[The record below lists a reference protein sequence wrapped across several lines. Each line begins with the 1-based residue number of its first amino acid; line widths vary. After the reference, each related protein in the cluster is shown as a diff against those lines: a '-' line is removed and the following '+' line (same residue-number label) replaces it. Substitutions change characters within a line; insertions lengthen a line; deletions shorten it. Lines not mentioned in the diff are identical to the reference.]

1 MKAVGYI
8 RVSTDKI
15 EQEDSQD
22 NQKTLFIQ
30 YIKERGFEFGGF
42 YEDVESGTKEG
53 RKGLSKLLDDAEN
66 KKFDIIISKELSRL
80 VRNVELA
87 YRIKR
92 IMENNQIHLI
102 TLDGLVDTK
111 DPAKQNMFGL
121 YAWIFE
127 QESVRISTRIKSV
140 FRSKMI
146 EGKFLGSIAP
156 YGYEINKE
164 KSLVVRADSTPLI
177 VKEVFELFLK
187 EKSFQGIA
195 KLLTRRN
202 IPTPATVAGKSNA
215 GDFWHGSTI
224 KKILTNPHYIGDLV
238 QAREENISVINR
250 KRIPVAKEN
259 QVVVENTHEP
269 IIDKETFEF
278 VQNILSKRK
287 KKGKGKH
294 KAVTY
299 LYTNY
304 LYCKDCGSALKYLK
318 QRKGYVCGKY
328 HRYGKDICT
337 SHIIKED
344 VISSRIQSELKALA
358 DNLNTED
365 IIQSLKTIKKD
376 NSKHLSK
383 VKQLEKAI
391 KSNLI
396 KKEKLLDL
404 LLSAT
409 IDEDTYHLK
418 MTKLKKESVTCEE
431 NLLQLKSQSENDTLY
446 SHDRL
451 IKEITQIKSFES
463 INRNALQKFVDKII
477 VNEDSTFSI
486 KYNFKL

>member
-42 YEDVESGTKEG
+42 YEDVESGTKEE
-53 RKGLSKLLDDAEN
+53 RNGLNKLLDHAED

-92 IMENNQIHLI
+92 IIVNNRIHLI

-140 FRSKMI
+140 FRSKMK
-146 EGKFLGSIAP
+146 EGKFLGSSAP
-156 YGYEINKE
+156 YGYEISKD
-164 KSLVVRADSTPLI
+164 KSLIIRADSAPLV
-177 VKEVFELFLK
+177 VKEIFELFLK
-187 EKSFQGIA
+187 ENSFQGIA
-195 KLLTRRN
+195 KLLTKRK

-259 QVVVENTHEP
+259 QVVVKNTHEP
-269 IIDKETFEF
+269 IIDKNTFEL
-278 VQNILSKRK
+278 VQSILSKRK

-294 KAVTY
+294 KTVTY

-337 SHIIKED
+337 SHVIKED
-344 VISSRIQSELKALA
+344 VISIRIQNELKALA
-358 DNLNTED
+358 ESINTED
-365 IIQSLKTIKKD
+365 LIQSLQAIEKG
-376 NSKHLSK
+376 NSKRFNE
-383 VKQLEKAI
+383 VKQLERAI
-391 KSNLI
+391 KSNLL

-404 LLSAT
+404 LLSST
-409 IDEDTYHLK
+409 IDEDIYHLK
-418 MTKLKKESVTCEE
+418 MNKLKKESLAYEE
-431 NLLQLKSQSENDTLY
+431 NLLQLKSQSKDDIY
-446 SHDRL
+446 SHERL
-451 IKEITQIKSFES
+451 IKEITEIKSFDT
-463 INRNALQKFVDKII
+463 INRNVLQKFIDKVI

-486 KYNFKL
+486 QYNFKL